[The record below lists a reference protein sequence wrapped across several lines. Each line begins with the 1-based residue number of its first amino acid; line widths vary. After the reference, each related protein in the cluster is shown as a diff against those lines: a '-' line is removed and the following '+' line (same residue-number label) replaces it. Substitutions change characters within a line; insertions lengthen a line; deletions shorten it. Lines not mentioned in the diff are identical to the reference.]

1 MKKVPFTPFQLVLTV
16 VNTAA
21 LMFCIGCD
29 CFVLIVG
36 MTAGRTKP
44 YVVDLVLSLLAMA
57 VFILLVFS
65 AGRINIFSDKA
76 DPDGDTAPAVSA
88 LRTYF
93 CILFFDISG
102 VLGLMLAGALGVEW
116 AKKAI
121 IIFAPVVFVLAAI
134 VYFILSGRIG
144 LDDFSDSDGEDYKGE
159 VCHEKC
165 IEKGYC
171 QRDKALVGQI
181 SLYFSDSSSWL
192 WIFLWYQGDYA

>member
-21 LMFCIGCD
+21 LMFCMGCD

-44 YVVDLVLSLLAMA
+44 YVVDLVLSLLTMA

-93 CILFFDISG
+93 CISG

-144 LDDFSDSDGEDYKGE
+144 LDDFSDSDGEE
-159 VCHEKC
+159 
-165 IEKGYC
+165 
-171 QRDKALVGQI
+171 
-181 SLYFSDSSSWL
+181 
-192 WIFLWYQGDYA
+192 

>member
-21 LMFCIGCD
+21 LMFCMGCD

-93 CILFFDISG
+93 CRTYLRS
-102 VLGLMLAGALGVEW
+102 ES
-116 AKKAI
+116 
-121 IIFAPVVFVLAAI
+121 
-134 VYFILSGRIG
+134 LSGT
-144 LDDFSDSDGEDYKGE
+144 
-159 VCHEKC
+159 
-165 IEKGYC
+165 
-171 QRDKALVGQI
+171 I
-181 SLYFSDSSSWL
+181 SCTGICCCSLLPEAQHYR
-192 WIFLWYQGDYA
+192 

>member
-21 LMFCIGCD
+21 LMFCMGCD

-36 MTAGRTKP
+36 MTAGRT
-44 YVVDLVLSLLAMA
+44 
-57 VFILLVFS
+57 
-65 AGRINIFSDKA
+65 NIFSDKA

-144 LDDFSDSDGEDYKGE
+144 LDDFSDSDGEE
-159 VCHEKC
+159 
-165 IEKGYC
+165 
-171 QRDKALVGQI
+171 
-181 SLYFSDSSSWL
+181 
-192 WIFLWYQGDYA
+192 

>member
-21 LMFCIGCD
+21 LMFCMGCD

-76 DPDGDTAPAVSA
+76 DPDGDTAPAC
-88 LRTYF
+88 LR
-93 CILFFDISG
+93 
-102 VLGLMLAGALGVEW
+102 W
-116 AKKAI
+116 
-121 IIFAPVVFVLAAI
+121 
-134 VYFILSGRIG
+134 
-144 LDDFSDSDGEDYKGE
+144 
-159 VCHEKC
+159 
-165 IEKGYC
+165 
-171 QRDKALVGQI
+171 
-181 SLYFSDSSSWL
+181 
-192 WIFLWYQGDYA
+192 

>member
-21 LMFCIGCD
+21 LMFCMGCD

-44 YVVDLVLSLLAMA
+44 YVVDLVLSLLTMA

-88 LRTYF
+88 L
-93 CILFFDISG
+93 ILFFDISG

-144 LDDFSDSDGEDYKGE
+144 LDDFSDSDGEE
-159 VCHEKC
+159 
-165 IEKGYC
+165 
-171 QRDKALVGQI
+171 
-181 SLYFSDSSSWL
+181 
-192 WIFLWYQGDYA
+192 

>member
-21 LMFCIGCD
+21 LMFCMGCD

-102 VLGLMLAGALGVEW
+102 AVSYTHLD
-116 AKKAI
+116 
-121 IIFAPVVFVLAAI
+121 
-134 VYFILSGRIG
+134 VYKRQWQTNARF
-144 LDDFSDSDGEDYKGE
+144 
-159 VCHEKC
+159 
-165 IEKGYC
+165 
-171 QRDKALVGQI
+171 
-181 SLYFSDSSSWL
+181 
-192 WIFLWYQGDYA
+192 

>member
-21 LMFCIGCD
+21 LMFCMGCD

-93 CILFFDISG
+93 CILFLISQECW
-102 VLGLMLAGALGVEW
+102 VLCLRERLGL
-116 AKKAI
+116 
-121 IIFAPVVFVLAAI
+121 
-134 VYFILSGRIG
+134 SGLKSYYNFCSCRFCPCGDCLFYSIG
-144 LDDFSDSDGEDYKGE
+144 QDRS
-159 VCHEKC
+159 
-165 IEKGYC
+165 
-171 QRDKALVGQI
+171 
-181 SLYFSDSSSWL
+181 
-192 WIFLWYQGDYA
+192 

>member
-21 LMFCIGCD
+21 LMFCMGCD

-44 YVVDLVLSLLAMA
+44 YVLSLLAMA

-102 VLGLMLAGALGVEW
+102 VLGLMLAGAFGVEW

-134 VYFILSGRIG
+134 FFILFYRAG
-144 LDDFSDSDGEDYKGE
+144 
-159 VCHEKC
+159 
-165 IEKGYC
+165 
-171 QRDKALVGQI
+171 
-181 SLYFSDSSSWL
+181 
-192 WIFLWYQGDYA
+192 

>member
-1 MKKVPFTPFQLVLTV
+1 MLCADSGHDGRQDK
-16 VNTAA
+16 A
-21 LMFCIGCD
+21 LCGGSC
-29 CFVLIVG
+29 
-36 MTAGRTKP
+36 AE
-44 YVVDLVLSLLAMA
+44 
-57 VFILLVFS
+57 S

-144 LDDFSDSDGEDYKGE
+144 LDDFSDSDVEE
-159 VCHEKC
+159 
-165 IEKGYC
+165 
-171 QRDKALVGQI
+171 
-181 SLYFSDSSSWL
+181 
-192 WIFLWYQGDYA
+192 

>member
-21 LMFCIGCD
+21 LMFCMGCD

-44 YVVDLVLSLLAMA
+44 YVV
-57 VFILLVFS
+57 
-65 AGRINIFSDKA
+65 
-76 DPDGDTAPAVSA
+76 
-88 LRTYF
+88 
-93 CILFFDISG
+93 
-102 VLGLMLAGALGVEW
+102 GLMLAGALGVEW

-144 LDDFSDSDGEDYKGE
+144 LDDFSDSDGEE
-159 VCHEKC
+159 
-165 IEKGYC
+165 
-171 QRDKALVGQI
+171 
-181 SLYFSDSSSWL
+181 
-192 WIFLWYQGDYA
+192 

>member
-1 MKKVPFTPFQLVLTV
+1 MTKEELSSIYYIRQEIKMWEEQLELLT
-16 VNTAA
+16 
-21 LMFCIGCD
+21 CK
-29 CFVLIVG
+29 
-36 MTAGRTKP
+36 AGRTKP

-144 LDDFSDSDGEDYKGE
+144 LDDFSDSDGEE
-159 VCHEKC
+159 
-165 IEKGYC
+165 
-171 QRDKALVGQI
+171 
-181 SLYFSDSSSWL
+181 
-192 WIFLWYQGDYA
+192 

>member
-21 LMFCIGCD
+21 LMFCMGCD

-65 AGRINIFSDKA
+65 AGRINIFS
-76 DPDGDTAPAVSA
+76 APAVSA

-144 LDDFSDSDGEDYKGE
+144 LDDFSDSDGEE
-159 VCHEKC
+159 
-165 IEKGYC
+165 
-171 QRDKALVGQI
+171 
-181 SLYFSDSSSWL
+181 
-192 WIFLWYQGDYA
+192 

>member
-1 MKKVPFTPFQLVLTV
+1 MLCADSGHDGRQDK
-16 VNTAA
+16 A
-21 LMFCIGCD
+21 LCGGSCAESS
-29 CFVLIVG
+29 CYGGVYS
-36 MTAGRTKP
+36 AC
-44 YVVDLVLSLLAMA
+44 
-57 VFILLVFS
+57 VFS
-65 AGRINIFSDKA
+65 RQDKA

-144 LDDFSDSDGEDYKGE
+144 LDDFSDSDGEE
-159 VCHEKC
+159 
-165 IEKGYC
+165 
-171 QRDKALVGQI
+171 
-181 SLYFSDSSSWL
+181 
-192 WIFLWYQGDYA
+192 

>member
-21 LMFCIGCD
+21 LMFCMGCD

-134 VYFILSGRIG
+134 VYSIG
-144 LDDFSDSDGEDYKGE
+144 QDRS
-159 VCHEKC
+159 
-165 IEKGYC
+165 
-171 QRDKALVGQI
+171 
-181 SLYFSDSSSWL
+181 
-192 WIFLWYQGDYA
+192 

>member
-21 LMFCIGCD
+21 LMFCIGGD

-144 LDDFSDSDGEDYKGE
+144 LDDFSDSDGEE
-159 VCHEKC
+159 
-165 IEKGYC
+165 
-171 QRDKALVGQI
+171 
-181 SLYFSDSSSWL
+181 
-192 WIFLWYQGDYA
+192 

>member
-21 LMFCIGCD
+21 LMFCMGCD

-76 DPDGDTAPAVSA
+76 DPDGDTAPADRHLGRIFVSCFLIFQECWVLC
-88 LRTYF
+88 LRERW
-93 CILFFDISG
+93 G
-102 VLGLMLAGALGVEW
+102 
-116 AKKAI
+116 
-121 IIFAPVVFVLAAI
+121 
-134 VYFILSGRIG
+134 LSG
-144 LDDFSDSDGEDYKGE
+144 LK
-159 VCHEKC
+159 K
-165 IEKGYC
+165 
-171 QRDKALVGQI
+171 L
-181 SLYFSDSSSWL
+181 L
-192 WIFLWYQGDYA
+192 

>member
-1 MKKVPFTPFQLVLTV
+1 MLCADSGHDGRQDK
-16 VNTAA
+16 A
-21 LMFCIGCD
+21 LCGGSCAESS
-29 CFVLIVG
+29 CYGGVYS
-36 MTAGRTKP
+36 AC
-44 YVVDLVLSLLAMA
+44 
-57 VFILLVFS
+57 VFS
-65 AGRINIFSDKA
+65 RQDKYFSDKA

-144 LDDFSDSDGEDYKGE
+144 LDDFSDSDGEE
-159 VCHEKC
+159 
-165 IEKGYC
+165 
-171 QRDKALVGQI
+171 
-181 SLYFSDSSSWL
+181 
-192 WIFLWYQGDYA
+192 

>member
-16 VNTAA
+16 VNTAS
-21 LMFCIGCD
+21 LMFCMGCD

-44 YVVDLVLSLLAMA
+44 YVVDLVLSFLALA

-102 VLGLMLAGALGVEW
+102 VLSLMLAGALGVEW

-144 LDDFSDSDGEDYKGE
+144 LDDFSDS
-159 VCHEKC
+159 EKC
-165 IEKGYC
+165 IKKGYC
-171 QRDKALVGQI
+171 QRDKTLVGQI
-181 SLYFSDSSSWL
+181 SLYFSNSSSWL

>member
-21 LMFCIGCD
+21 LMFCMGCD

-44 YVVDLVLSLLAMA
+44 YVVDLVLSLLTMA

-76 DPDGDTAPAVSA
+76 DPAPAVSA

-102 VLGLMLAGALGVEW
+102 VLGLMLAGALGVE
-116 AKKAI
+116 
-121 IIFAPVVFVLAAI
+121 
-134 VYFILSGRIG
+134 
-144 LDDFSDSDGEDYKGE
+144 
-159 VCHEKC
+159 
-165 IEKGYC
+165 
-171 QRDKALVGQI
+171 
-181 SLYFSDSSSWL
+181 
-192 WIFLWYQGDYA
+192 

>member
-21 LMFCIGCD
+21 LMFCMGCD

-44 YVVDLVLSLLAMA
+44 YVVDLVLSLLAMT

-88 LRTYF
+88 
-93 CILFFDISG
+93 
-102 VLGLMLAGALGVEW
+102 LMLAGALGVEW

-144 LDDFSDSDGEDYKGE
+144 LDDFSDSDGEE
-159 VCHEKC
+159 
-165 IEKGYC
+165 
-171 QRDKALVGQI
+171 
-181 SLYFSDSSSWL
+181 
-192 WIFLWYQGDYA
+192 

>member
-21 LMFCIGCD
+21 LMFCMGCD

-102 VLGLMLAGALGVEW
+102 VEW

-144 LDDFSDSDGEDYKGE
+144 LDDFSDSDGEE
-159 VCHEKC
+159 
-165 IEKGYC
+165 
-171 QRDKALVGQI
+171 
-181 SLYFSDSSSWL
+181 
-192 WIFLWYQGDYA
+192 

>member
-1 MKKVPFTPFQLVLTV
+1 MGIKIK
-16 VNTAA
+16 
-21 LMFCIGCD
+21 
-29 CFVLIVG
+29 LITG
-36 MTAGRTKP
+36 
-44 YVVDLVLSLLAMA
+44 L
-57 VFILLVFS
+57 FFLLVFS

-144 LDDFSDSDGEDYKGE
+144 LDDFSDSDGEE
-159 VCHEKC
+159 
-165 IEKGYC
+165 
-171 QRDKALVGQI
+171 
-181 SLYFSDSSSWL
+181 
-192 WIFLWYQGDYA
+192 